1 LQGKITVADANVLL
15 RYLLRDHEELY
26 RRAEG
31 LFGEV
36 FGRICAYGR
45 KSIEAVSF
53 DRGVE
58 GCLEEVI

>member
-1 LQGKITVADANVLL
+1 VLL